1 MAHFAELD
9 ANNVVTRVIVVGN
22 PDCLDENGQESE
34 AVGVSFCQQLFGD
47 DTRWV
52 QTSYNGNFRGVYA
65 GIGYTYDEAND
76 VFVTP
81 PPDLTPLPE
90 PTPEDEPTP

>member
-47 DTRWV
+47 NARWV

-76 VFVTP
+76 VFVPP

-90 PTPEDEPTP
+90 PAPEEPTP